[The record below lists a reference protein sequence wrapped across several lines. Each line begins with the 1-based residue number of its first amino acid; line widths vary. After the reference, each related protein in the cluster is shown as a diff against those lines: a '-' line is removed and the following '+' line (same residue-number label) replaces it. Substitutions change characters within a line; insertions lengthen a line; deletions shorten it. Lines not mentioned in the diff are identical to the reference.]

1 MNTDKLPI
9 PSLPDSRTGNNLA
22 NLPLTKRLRDTG
34 DIAPIGGKGLD
45 QALQEESYG
54 GGENRSMV
62 MVAENLVRLS
72 KTAWSESRGRL
83 AETHE

>member
-9 PSLPDSRTGNNLA
+9 QSLPDSRTGNNLA

-34 DIAPIGGKGLD
+34 DLAPIGGTGLD